1 LRVAERIGEAAFARG
16 LIIYPGSGNADGVR
30 GDQLLIGPPLVIAED
45 EVDLLA
51 ARLIDA
57 VDAVTA
63 ELERG

>member
-1 LRVAERIGEAAFARG
+1 
-16 LIIYPGSGNADGVR
+16 VR
-30 GDQLLIGPPLVIAED
+30 GDQLLVGPPLVIAED